1 MDIVCDRL
9 EGDEFGKQ
17 VEHFPCAEGTT
28 SVVSQRALCLAWRKE
43 RGRTLKAMLQ
53 RFAFDR
59 VILVPDV
66 PNFECSVTSSS
77 EQVLAEHEA
86 RFRRQD
92 DFVVSL
98 PFVHEL
104 EAAVPALDRPVRRAR
119 VQMVPDRSE
128 IQDVE

>member
-1 MDIVCDRL
+1 
-9 EGDEFGKQ
+9 
-17 VEHFPCAEGTT
+17 
-28 SVVSQRALCLAWRKE
+28 
-43 RGRTLKAMLQ
+43 MLQ

-59 VILVPDV
+59 VILIPDV
-66 PNFECSVTSSS
+66 PNFECGVTSSR

-128 IQDVE
+128 TQDVE